1 MLKSIK
7 IVATCFLAILL
18 LAACGTT
25 GREANLTNGSG
36 AGGNQEEKSSPAK
49 EEKIVEE
56 TDKDN
61 TEVINEEVKEDEQ
74 EDTSDKIRLFEMN
87 LTYEVNKEK
96 KEDTAFLRSSDQQDY
111 SLYILPE
118 FELTAEEPNKD
129 VLYLKEND
137 RHFMRIEILPSE
149 TNMDDAVSTI
159 KEQLTAVNSEVT
171 QLEVKNSPW
180 LENAHIYQAEKDVE
194 LVTAYLLEK
203 DNLILKLTVFT
214 TKEQNYLD
222 PFLKMAETIEKK

>member
-49 EEKIVEE
+49 EDKIVPE
-56 TDKDN
+56 TEKDN
-61 TEVINEEVKEDEQ
+61 TEVNKEEENKDEQ
-74 EDTSDKIRLFEMN
+74 EDTSEKIRLFEMN

-96 KEDTAFLRSSDQQDY
+96 KEETAFLRSSDQQDY

-118 FELTAEEPNKD
+118 FVLTAEEPNKD

-180 LENAHIYQAEKDVE
+180 LANAHIYQAEKDDEV
-194 LVTAYLLEK
+194 VTAYLLEK
-203 DNLILKLTVFT
+203 DNLIIKLTVFT